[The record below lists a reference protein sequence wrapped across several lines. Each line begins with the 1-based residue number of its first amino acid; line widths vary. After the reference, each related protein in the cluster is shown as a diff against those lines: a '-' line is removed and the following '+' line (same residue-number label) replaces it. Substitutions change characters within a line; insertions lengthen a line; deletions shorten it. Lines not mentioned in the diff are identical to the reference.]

1 MSKSTAV
8 SPEPDDNKQE
18 SRLVDGIDP
27 NSLMLPADASDEVQ
41 VKAVLANIRVDRPPQ
56 DAFFRVH
63 RKLQTRLGII
73 RDGESRESYCVAP
86 ALHADLAKDPA
97 MRIWHCAVAITKQ
110 NGLYL
115 WHLTTRDPDLNSWTA
130 TGWEG
135 MRRAQEKWVRL
146 VSDRQNGC
154 YTILEAESDL
164 GEPKWPTEDMAEIIA
179 VAFRGRV
186 ISDINHSKL
195 LELRGQA

>member
-1 MSKSTAV
+1 MNKSTNI
-8 SPEPDDNKQE
+8 SPESNDNKPE
-18 SRLVDGIDP
+18 RNLVDGVDP
-27 NSLMLPADASDEVQ
+27 KSLMMASDASDEVP
-41 VKAVLANIRVDRPPQ
+41 VKAVLANIRVERPPQ
-56 DAFFRVH
+56 DTFFRVH
-63 RKLQTRLGII
+63 PKLQTRLGVI
-73 RDGESRESYCVAP
+73 RDGESQESYCVAP

-97 MRIWHCAVAITKQ
+97 LRIWHCTVAITKQ

-115 WHLTTRDPDLNSWTA
+115 WSLSTRDLDRNSWTA
-130 TGWEG
+130 TAWEG

-186 ISDINHSKL
+186 ISDINHPKL